1 MVPVPRSRETTRS
14 SILQAAYEQFY
25 REGFNRSGVDA
36 IADAAGVT
44 KRTLYDHFES
54 KDALLTAVLDHQH
67 GLVLERIERWADRS
81 ATDAV
86 SLIDGVFASVA
97 AWTAQPGWQG
107 SGFSRVAV
115 ELSSLPGHPA
125 RTATRRHKA
134 AVEAWYADRFRALE
148 VDRPELLAREVML
161 LLEGCFLLLLVH
173 GDPAYVATAAAAA
186 RHLAER
192 ETD

>member
-1 MVPVPRSRETTRS
+1 MRRSRETTRHA
-14 SILQAAYEQFY
+14 ILQAAYEQFY
-25 REGFNRSGVDA
+25 RDGFNRSGVDA
-36 IADAAGVT
+36 IAAEAGVT

-54 KDALLTAVLDHQH
+54 KDALLAAVLDHQH
-67 GLVLERIERWADRS
+67 GLVMERIARWADPE

-86 SLIDGVFASVA
+86 ALIDGVFASVA
-97 AWTAQPGWQG
+97 EWVARPGWQG

-115 ELSSLPGHPA
+115 EISGLSGHPA

-134 AVEAWYADRFRALE
+134 VVEAWYADRFRTLD

-161 LLEGCFLLLLVH
+161 LLEGCFLLLLIH
-173 GDPAYVATAAAAA
+173 RDPVYVATAAAAA
-186 RHLAER
+186 RRLAER

>member
-1 MVPVPRSRETTRS
+1 MPRSRETTRQA
-14 SILQAAYEQFY
+14 ILQAAYEQFY

-36 IADAAGVT
+36 IAAAASVT

-54 KDALLTAVLDHQH
+54 KDALLAAVLDHQH
-67 GLVLERIERWADRS
+67 GLVLERIARWADPA

-86 SLIDGVFASVA
+86 ALIDGVFASVA
-97 AWTAQPGWQG
+97 EWVAQPGWRG

-115 ELSSLPGHPA
+115 ELSNLPGHPA

-134 AVEAWYADRFRALE
+134 AVEAWYADRFRALD
-148 VDRPELLAREVML
+148 VDRPELLAREIML
-161 LLEGCFLLLLVH
+161 LLEGCFLLLLIH
-173 GDPAYVATAAAAA
+173 GDPAYIAAASAAA
-186 RHLAER
+186 RSLAER

>member
-1 MVPVPRSRETTRS
+1 MPRSRETTRRA
-14 SILQAAYEQFY
+14 ILQAAYEQFY
-25 REGFNRSGVDA
+25 REGYNRSGVDA
-36 IADAAGVT
+36 IAEAAGIT

-54 KDALLTAVLDHQH
+54 KDALLADVLDHQH
-67 GLVLERIERWADRS
+67 GLVLERIARWADPGP
-81 ATDAV
+81 ADAV
-86 SLIDGVFASVA
+86 ALIEGVFASVA
-97 AWTAQPGWQG
+97 EWVAQPGWQG

-134 AVEAWYADRFRALE
+134 AVEAWYADRFRALD

-161 LLEGCFLLLLVH
+161 LLEGCFLLLLIH
-173 GDPAYVATAAAAA
+173 GDSSYVSAAAAAA
-186 RHLAER
+186 RHLAQR